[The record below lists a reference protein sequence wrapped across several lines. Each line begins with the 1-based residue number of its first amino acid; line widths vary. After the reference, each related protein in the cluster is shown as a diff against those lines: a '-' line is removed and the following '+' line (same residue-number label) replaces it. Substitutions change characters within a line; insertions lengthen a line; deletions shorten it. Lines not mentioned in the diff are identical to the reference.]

1 MPSDVKCCFI
11 SFLSLYCS
19 SLIGLW
25 VELRTEKSP
34 MHSNIVWVS
43 TLLHYLRNHYVPYY
57 SNNDFTNA
65 PNTFF
70 SNLST
75 LQSHHLLASK
85 REGFLEM
92 PFLQCLSLNL
102 KFSSLGKLFLR
113 LTFLNQVQVTA
124 LMHPCYAKPH
134 KWKVLTG
141 ILWGCQDSWYP
152 CCEVPL
158 SAVIQLRS
166 MVGDMA
172 DMYLPVT
179 LGPWVGHITLSHM
192 PTTESHATKIAS
204 RTFCFRGVPFEL
216 YFLSLP
222 LQSTWNQDANTP
234 WGIFWKRTLF

>member
-57 SNNDFTNA
+57 SNNYFTNA

-134 KWKVLTG
+134 K
-141 ILWGCQDSWYP
+141 
-152 CCEVPL
+152 
-158 SAVIQLRS
+158 
-166 MVGDMA
+166 
-172 DMYLPVT
+172 
-179 LGPWVGHITLSHM
+179 
-192 PTTESHATKIAS
+192 
-204 RTFCFRGVPFEL
+204 
-216 YFLSLP
+216 
-222 LQSTWNQDANTP
+222 
-234 WGIFWKRTLF
+234 

>member
-1 MPSDVKCCFI
+1 MWNAASSHF
-11 SFLSLYCS
+11 SLYIVPVLLDCGWS
-19 SLIGLW
+19 WEQKRAQCILTLCECLLGFITKETIMFHTIQIMTL
-25 VELRTEKSP
+25 P
-34 MHSNIVWVS
+34 MLQ
-43 TLLHYLRNHYVPYY
+43 TL
-57 SNNDFTNA
+57 S
-65 PNTFF
+65 FF

-102 KFSSLGKLFLR
+102 KFSSIGKLFLR
-113 LTFLNQVQVTA
+113 LTFLNQMQVTA

-179 LGPWVGHITLSHM
+179 LGPWVGHLTLSHM

-204 RTFCFRGVPFEL
+204 IFAIDRWDI
-216 YFLSLP
+216 YFI
-222 LQSTWNQDANTP
+222 P